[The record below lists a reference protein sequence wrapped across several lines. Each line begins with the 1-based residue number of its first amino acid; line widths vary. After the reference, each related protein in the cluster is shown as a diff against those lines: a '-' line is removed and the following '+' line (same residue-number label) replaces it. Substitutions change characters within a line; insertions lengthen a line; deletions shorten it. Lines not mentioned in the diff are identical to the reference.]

1 MSASAVTPSFLAAWS
16 MAALLLFQ
24 QTSAQSSKESAER
37 FIADQERRWNISC
50 RSVHPKAHQF
60 VSKYVPSLI
69 ESGIDD
75 FGAFQDRY
83 TSLSKEVSELSDQ
96 TLKCYGL
103 EPAAKTTGIP
113 FESDFGELHEV
124 LRTAHEFI
132 ESVIAKKHEVLRKH
146 NQTELRKRYDEL
158 KSGTGRRYRTRT

>member
-1 MSASAVTPSFLAAWS
+1 MSVSAVTRFLLGAWLP
-16 MAALLLFQ
+16 AALLLFQ
-24 QTSAQSSKESAER
+24 QTFAQSPKESAER

-50 RSVHPKAHQF
+50 RAVHPKAHQF
-60 VSKYVPSLI
+60 VREYIPSLL
-69 ESGIDD
+69 EAGIDNL
-75 FGAFQDRY
+75 GMLQDRA

-103 EPAAKTTGIP
+103 EPAARNTGSP
-113 FESDFGELHEV
+113 FQSDFGELHEV

-132 ESVIAKKHEVLRKH
+132 DSVIARKHEVLRKH
-146 NQTELRKRYDEL
+146 NQRELQKRYDEL